1 MISIIVGMLKK
12 TAEQYKKNR
21 GVITVKER
29 NKYRNM
35 TTNINEQKLNI
46 KRKDTGTITNLTY
59 F

>member
-1 MISIIVGMLKK
+1 M
-12 TAEQYKKNR
+12 KNR